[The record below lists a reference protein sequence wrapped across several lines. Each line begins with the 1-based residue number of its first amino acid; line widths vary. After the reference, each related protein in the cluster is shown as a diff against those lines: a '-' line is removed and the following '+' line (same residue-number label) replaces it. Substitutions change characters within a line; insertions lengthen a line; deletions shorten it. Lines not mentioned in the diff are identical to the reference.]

1 VIVSGSKGARKKN
14 GWWDRECEQ
23 SKKEVVKALREW
35 RRNKIDRSRFLEAKR
50 RYRERCREKKKQKWE
65 REEKEIKEIRTER
78 EVWKY
83 INRKRKKK
91 ESVSKEITIQEW
103 EEYFMKLLEGRKE
116 EGEVGTQMK
125 EKQTAPGETEITAE
139 EVERQIRN
147 LKKRK
152 APAWDEVQN
161 KAWMYRTERM
171 VENGVWRGEG
181 FSVDWREGVIC
192 PIFKKGE
199 KNRAENY
206 RGITLPNTGYK
217 LYASVLSE
225 RMKREIEEKGVLPD
239 SQAGFRK
246 GRGTVHNVY
255 ILDM

>member
-1 VIVSGSKGARKKN
+1 V
-14 GWWDRECEQ
+14 
-23 SKKEVVKALREW
+23 
-35 RRNKIDRSRFLEAKR
+35 
-50 RYRERCREKKKQKWE
+50 RCREKKKQKGE

-83 INRKRKKK
+83 INRERKKK
-91 ESVSKEITIQEW
+91 ESVSEEITIQEW

-116 EGEVGTQMK
+116 EGEAGTN
-125 EKQTAPGETEITAE
+125 EGEAD
-139 EVERQIRN
+139 

-152 APAWDEVQN
+152 APGRDGVQN
-161 KAWMYRTERM
+161 EAWMYGTERM
-171 VENGVWRGEG
+171 VERMVELMNGVCRGEG
-181 FSVDWREGVIC
+181 FPVDWREGVIC

-206 RGITLPNTGYK
+206 RGITLLNTGYK

-246 GRGTVHNVY
+246 GRGTMDNVY
-255 ILDM
+255 ILGH